1 MTLAIINRYVAEL
14 DAAFTALGAQVPLD
28 QVEHMAMLVHPAMEA
43 RTRAY
48 HRSEHVFALC
58 DGMQARQRLAALFH
72 DVVYF
77 QLDGGF
83 PPSVR
88 SMLEHVVS
96 VQDGG
101 LVLQTPAADDTV
113 LRLCCGIFGF
123 APGQTL
129 PLYGGMN
136 EFLSAVVA
144 ARLLQAHLG
153 MDDLLGVLA
162 CIEATIAFRAPDAQG
177 HSAAQSLAQRL
188 HVLLAQVDPS
198 PTPAATLQR
207 VHRAVADAVALANR
221 DVGGFAVADPGLFLS
236 STWLLIEESN
246 APQVIPNRYT
256 TQEYRMGLCRMGSF
270 LRQLDAAHIFQVYR
284 GVPDTQALGQLQAA
298 AQRNIAFACD
308 FLDAK
313 TVSIA
318 VVEALVRC
326 TGPDVPI
333 SMFLGDIRSAQGR
346 PDRAEDYLPTV
357 PAHPPLDAQLLQVLE
372 QGRAQESAH
381 DLTASPLT
389 AFMYRSLGQAGMQ
402 QALVQAQCMFDHTL
416 SPLAFLHALDRAMV
430 SAITQACARIALS
443 RRASLLALLES
454 L

>member
-14 DAAFTALGAQVPLD
+14 DAAFTALGAGVALD
-28 QVEHMAMLVHPAMEA
+28 QVERMAMMIHPAMEA

-58 DGMQARQRLAALFH
+58 DGMQPRQRLAALFH
-72 DVVYF
+72 DVVYY

-83 PPSVR
+83 PASVGR
-88 SMLEHVVS
+88 VLEGVVS
-96 VQDGG
+96 VQDGA
-101 LVLQTPAADDTV
+101 LVLREPAPQDPA
-113 LRLCCGIFGF
+113 LRICCAVFGF

-144 ARLLQAHLG
+144 ARVLLPYLK
-153 MDDLLGVLA
+153 MDDLLAVLA
-162 CIEATIAFRAPDAQG
+162 CIEATIAFCGPDALGQ
-177 HSAAQSLAQRL
+177 SAAQALAQRL
-188 HVLLAQVDPS
+188 RSHLALAMPVPSLTAITEQVD
-198 PTPAATLQR
+198 
-207 VHRAVADAVALANR
+207 RAVSEAVALANR

-246 APQVIPNRYT
+246 APQVVANRYT
-256 TQEYRMGLCRMGSF
+256 TQEYRMGLCRMGGF
-270 LRQLDAAHIFQVYR
+270 LAHLNAAHIFQDYQ
-284 GVPDTQALGQLQAA
+284 GTPDAQTLGALQSA

-333 SMFLGDIRSAQGR
+333 SMFLGDIRSPQGR
-346 PDRAEDYLPTV
+346 PDRAEDYLPPV
-357 PAHPPLDAQLLQVLE
+357 PSRLPLDAELLRVLE
-372 QGRAQESAH
+372 HGRAQESTH

-402 QALVQAQCMFDHTL
+402 HALGEARRMFDQTL
-416 SPLAFLHALDRAMV
+416 TPLAFLRLLDRPMV
-430 SAITQACARIALS
+430 VAVIQACARIALS
-443 RRASLLALLES
+443 RRASLLALLET